1 MKEFD
6 IEMIK
11 ELTFEDAKELAVE
24 SMEIKEHECFFV
36 DFGGYFGYS
45 VLVFKNRKHVHYAD
59 DFELHHT
66 YKVKESG
73 KEALKQWYI
82 KSLNRKLF
90 TDIELMETVINY
102 DEYERKNYFL
112 RNYYIMR
119 FDYISIFGI
128 GEEAKKAFEEARKI
142 YTVYN
147 PVSFCYVK
155 DKNIVDT
162 QTKILKHL
170 EKSFKNLKKND
181 KTFREMISSELANH
195 EACIT
200 CDYTDA
206 LDSLGLNFNKLT
218 ESQQKIV
225 KEELRRQI
233 NAYY

>member
-11 ELTFEDAKELAVE
+11 ELTFEDAKELAIE

-36 DFGGYFGYS
+36 DFGGCFGYS
-45 VLVFKNRKHVHYAD
+45 VLVFKNRKHVYYAD

-128 GEEAKKAFEEARKI
+128 GEEAKKAFEEARNI

-155 DKNIVDT
+155 DKTIVDT

-181 KTFREMISSELANH
+181 ETFRQMISSELANH

>member
-11 ELTFEDAKELAVE
+11 ELTFEDAKELAIE

-45 VLVFKNRKHVHYAD
+45 VLVFKDRKHVYYAD

-170 EKSFKNLKKND
+170 KKSFNDLKKND
-181 KTFREMISSELANH
+181 ETFREMISSELANH

-200 CDYTDA
+200 CDYTEA

-225 KEELRRQI
+225 KEELRKQI
-233 NAYY
+233 NAY

>member
-11 ELTFEDAKELAVE
+11 ELTFEDAKELAIE

-45 VLVFKNRKHVHYAD
+45 VLVFKNRKHVYYAD

-82 KSLNRKLF
+82 KTLNRKLF

-102 DEYERKNYFL
+102 DEYERKNDFL

-170 EKSFKNLKKND
+170 KKSFNDLKKND
-181 KTFREMISSELANH
+181 ETFREMISSELANH

-225 KEELRRQI
+225 KEELRKQI
-233 NAYY
+233 YAY

>member
-1 MKEFD
+1 M
-6 IEMIK
+6 
-11 ELTFEDAKELAVE
+11 
-24 SMEIKEHECFFV
+24 
-36 DFGGYFGYS
+36 
-45 VLVFKNRKHVHYAD
+45 
-59 DFELHHT
+59 
-66 YKVKESG
+66 
-73 KEALKQWYI
+73 
-82 KSLNRKLF
+82 
-90 TDIELMETVINY
+90 
-102 DEYERKNYFL
+102 
-112 RNYYIMR
+112 
-119 FDYISIFGI
+119 
-128 GEEAKKAFEEARKI
+128 
-142 YTVYN
+142 
-147 PVSFCYVK
+147 K

-181 KTFREMISSELANH
+181 ETFRGMISSELANH

>member
-1 MKEFD
+1 MKKFD

-11 ELTFEDAKELAVE
+11 ELTFEDAKELAIE

-45 VLVFKNRKHVHYAD
+45 VLVFKNGKHVHYVD

-90 TDIELMETVINY
+90 TDIELIETVINY

-128 GEEAKKAFEEARKI
+128 GEEAKKL
-142 YTVYN
+142 
-147 PVSFCYVK
+147 
-155 DKNIVDT
+155 
-162 QTKILKHL
+162 LKKL
-170 EKSFKNLKKND
+170 EKYIQFIIQ
-181 KTFREMISSELANH
+181 FHFAM
-195 EACIT
+195 
-200 CDYTDA
+200 
-206 LDSLGLNFNKLT
+206 
-218 ESQQKIV
+218 
-225 KEELRRQI
+225 
-233 NAYY
+233 

>member
-1 MKEFD
+1 MKKFD

-11 ELTFEDAKELAVE
+11 ELTFEDAKELAIE

-45 VLVFKNRKHVHYAD
+45 VLVFKNGKHVHYVD

-181 KTFREMISSELANH
+181 ETFREMISSELANH

>member
-24 SMEIKEHECFFV
+24 SMGIKEHECFFV

>member
-11 ELTFEDAKELAVE
+11 ELTFEDAKELAIE

-45 VLVFKNRKHVHYAD
+45 VLVFKDRKHVYYAD

-102 DEYERKNYFL
+102 DKYERKNYFL

-170 EKSFKNLKKND
+170 KKSFNDLKKND
-181 KTFREMISSELANH
+181 ETFREMISSELANH

-200 CDYTDA
+200 CDYTEA

-225 KEELRRQI
+225 KEELRKQI
-233 NAYY
+233 NAY